1 MDLAVMVEE
10 ENLVR
15 FLSFA
20 DLELDFLGISLSV
33 SALRRKSKFSLLKN
47 LDFLLNADTLNIV
60 CFDSVKELFLIRC
73 CIYVLYLVTLVMS
86 VEISMERFS
95 CRLI

>member
-1 MDLAVMVEE
+1 MVEE

-47 LDFLLNADTLNIV
+47 LDFLLNADTLN
-60 CFDSVKELFLIRC
+60 DRFLAK
-73 CIYVLYLVTLVMS
+73 T
-86 VEISMERFS
+86 
-95 CRLI
+95 